1 MIYFNNLIDKKEIHK
16 KFDIDY
22 WGLANKDS
30 LKFLLNYDK
39 NKINIV
45 SYSNTPLIYSKWIL
59 NKEESSRINVVSS
72 IEDADYIFNNFR
84 GVKINDINL
93 NKFILIYTLKKN
105 NITINEIYKRVK

>member
-1 MIYFNNLIDKKEIHK
+1 MDKNEIHK
-16 KFDIDY
+16 KFDVDY

-39 NKINIV
+39 NKINIF

-59 NKEESSRINVVSS
+59 TEKESSRVNVVSK

-84 GVKINDINL
+84 GVKINNINL
-93 NKFILIYTLKKN
+93 NKFILINTLKRN
-105 NITINEIYKRVK
+105 DITINEIYKKIK